1 MNYVNENAST
11 LLCYMCVCLEKIDL
25 SHFNAYIFIL
35 TNFVMLI
42 IIGNVIELRGGAD
55 YIILLVAKLKVH
67 IKIVTRE
74 L

>member
-1 MNYVNENAST
+1 
-11 LLCYMCVCLEKIDL
+11 MCVCLEKIDL